1 MIYVDVG
8 CLFVALLLGE
18 LGVLVVVSLVGLLHS
33 SSLIACLVFI
43 IVRTDRRLG
52 NVSIRLPKR

>member
-8 CLFVALLLGE
+8 CLLVALLLGE

-33 SSLIACLVFI
+33 SSLIARLVFI